1 MRFLKRIVYVLSFVL
16 ICSFTFFILPERSY
30 ACECMKASPEE
41 RLQKTDVVFE
51 GKVLE
56 VQEKDGKMEILF
68 EVKKIW
74 KGTSSSQII
83 IYTSFS
89 SCTFPFGEG
98 GEYLVFAFNRGE
110 GKLET
115 SMCNGTKRL
124 DEAEMDKVALSQI
137 AKESVPTKKVD
148 LKDDMLNG
156 LSWWQVVTLS
166 TGLLLIV
173 AVVIFIVRRMRK
185 K

>member
-1 MRFLKRIVYVLSFVL
+1 MKRIVYVLSLVF
-16 ICSFTFFILPERSY
+16 ICSFTYFILPEKSY

-51 GKVLE
+51 GKVLA

-89 SCTFPFGEG
+89 SCTFSFGEG

-115 SMCNGTKRL
+115 SMCSGTKRL
-124 DEAEMDKVALSQI
+124 DEAGADKVALSQI
-137 AKESVPTKKVD
+137 AKESVPTKKVN
-148 LKDDMLNG
+148 LKDNTVSG
-156 LSWWQVVTLS
+156 FSWWQVVTLS
-166 TGLLLIV
+166 IGLLLII